1 MKTKERLLVAA
12 RQEFMEKGYQDSSLR
27 VICSRAEV
35 TTGAL
40 YFQFENKEDLFV
52 QVIEPVIRQLQD
64 YMQSLTD
71 QDTDLW
77 FEHHQKMTEFLWNH
91 KQELYILIYG
101 SKGTVYEDVWP
112 QLKQQIEERYFRA
125 LKTGRDH
132 SSLIHVLTMMQ
143 MYGYVTILSQDYTL
157 EETMRLLEQI
167 EKYRYGGLDAL
178 MKQMKTNG

>member
-1 MKTKERLLVAA
+1 M
-12 RQEFMEKGYQDSSLR
+12 RQHEFEIVLD
-27 VICSRAEV
+27 
-35 TTGAL
+35 
-40 YFQFENKEDLFV
+40 FV
-52 QVIEPVIRQLQD
+52 QLHVADPVKDLCDLLPCGRIRQQEPGAFKDGVLFCFEPVIRQLQD

-101 SKGTVYEDVWP
+101 SKGTVYEDVWS

-178 MKQMKTNG
+178 MKQTKTNG